1 MKTTKFLIVTL
12 ILMLITT
19 FSITGTVR
27 SQSPDAGA
35 MDAQSLRT
43 IENQYIAGIR
53 SKLAL
58 QGYENAGIT
67 MTRVTEKGR
76 SEYEVL
82 LYHKRLN
89 GLGAREKKAVTD
101 SLLEIEFPL
110 NDCSIIFSFLK
121 N

>member
-27 SQSPDAGA
+27 SQSTDAGA
-35 MDAQSLRT
+35 MNAQSLRA

-67 MTRVTEKGR
+67 MTKVTDEGR

-82 LYHKRLN
+82 LYHKRMN
-89 GLGAREKKAVTD
+89 GLGIREKKAVTD
-101 SLLEIEFPL
+101 SLEEIEFPL
-110 NDCSIIFSFLK
+110 NDCSVILSFLE